1 MEEWNAIDLHMH
13 TVSGITRD
21 KTKDKVNFSYKLFQN
36 VINKYNMKL
45 MATTNHNI
53 IDFTNYILM
62 RHLGKISN
70 TNLLLGVELDSTLE
84 IGTPIHI
91 AVIFNE
97 DFKQNFDISKEINN
111 TTKEKTKED
120 KIIYKSDEI
129 INLFRK
135 YNLVM
140 IPHGTKDKGF
150 FKNPGPEQIE
160 EALSKIKEGFD
171 L

>member
-1 MEEWNAIDLHMH
+1 MKMEEWNAIDLHMH

-21 KTKDKVNFSYKLFQN
+21 KTKDEVNFSYKLFQN
-36 VINKYNMKL
+36 VINKHNMKL

-84 IGTPIHI
+84 IGTHIHI

-97 DFKQNFDISKEINN
+97 DFKQNFDVSKEINN

-120 KIIYKSDEI
+120 KINDI
-129 INLFRK
+129 INKVEDICRK
-135 YNLVM
+135 
-140 IPHGTKDKGF
+140 
-150 FKNPGPEQIE
+150 
-160 EALSKIKEGFD
+160 
-171 L
+171 

>member
-97 DFKQNFDISKEINN
+97 DF
-111 TTKEKTKED
+111 
-120 KIIYKSDEI
+120 
-129 INLFRK
+129 
-135 YNLVM
+135 
-140 IPHGTKDKGF
+140 
-150 FKNPGPEQIE
+150 
-160 EALSKIKEGFD
+160 
-171 L
+171 